1 MELKKLLTG
10 IENLKSKGDL
20 EIDIKKV
27 ECNSKNIKPNS
38 LFIAIKGYAQR
49 FPQLRS
55 LPKKS
60 RMMYSGLRPLSG

>member
-38 LFIAIKGYAQR
+38 LFIAIKG
-49 FPQLRS
+49 
-55 LPKKS
+55 
-60 RMMYSGLRPLSG
+60 